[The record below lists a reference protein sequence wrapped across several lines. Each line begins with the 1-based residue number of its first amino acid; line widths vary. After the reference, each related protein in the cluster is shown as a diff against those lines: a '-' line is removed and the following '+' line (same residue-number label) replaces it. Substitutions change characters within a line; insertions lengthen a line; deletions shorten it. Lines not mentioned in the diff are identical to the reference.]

1 MYEIVDIKDINE
13 LYNFQSKL
21 NIPYMFHVDF
31 EEWKKSMFYD
41 IDGDGR
47 TLFKTLYTKGIY
59 LKEKLVGYIQYGK
72 TAFGFNRQGEISNE
86 VSHSVIRSL
95 YFEKHN
101 IDIGSSLI
109 EYALKELKATERI
122 YAFFHYFGMSCYARH
137 GKLFESLEYI
147 KNLLIKY
154 GFVIEHENIY
164 YSSKIEKEENNKIQI
179 NWKGLTEGQQQYCDF
194 ILDNTC
200 VGGCEVHFLKQKEI
214 AYLRWIFINE
224 EFKNKGIGS
233 KCLKSLRYNLYKKG
247 IRRFDTDTA
256 LNNIVA
262 QHYYEKNN
270 FKKEGITRSFFLD
283 L

>member
-1 MYEIVDIKDINE
+1 MD
-13 LYNFQSKL
+13 L
-21 NIPYMFHVDF
+21 
-31 EEWKKSMFYD
+31 
-41 IDGDGR
+41 
-47 TLFKTLYTKGIY
+47 
-59 LKEKLVGYIQYGK
+59 
-72 TAFGFNRQGEISNE
+72 
-86 VSHSVIRSL
+86 
-95 YFEKHN
+95 
-101 IDIGSSLI
+101 
-109 EYALKELKATERI
+109 
-122 YAFFHYFGMSCYARH
+122 
-137 GKLFESLEYI
+137 
-147 KNLLIKY
+147 
-154 GFVIEHENIY
+154 
-164 YSSKIEKEENNKIQI
+164 SKIEKEENNEIQI
-179 NWKGLTEGQQQYCDF
+179 NWKGLTKGQQQYCDF

-233 KCLKSLRYNLYKKG
+233 KCLKSLKYNLYKKG